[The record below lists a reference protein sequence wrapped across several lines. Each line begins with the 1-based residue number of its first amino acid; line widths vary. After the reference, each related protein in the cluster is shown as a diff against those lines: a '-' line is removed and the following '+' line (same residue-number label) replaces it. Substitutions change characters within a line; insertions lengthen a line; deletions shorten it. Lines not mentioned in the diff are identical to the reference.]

1 MIKALLGGTFGY
13 VQAGLVM
20 GIGGALLWMWG
31 DYTSAKKSALRLEG
45 EVAALTSTLQS
56 KDGIIASLGRSASRR
71 GENTTDSKELANE
84 IKNAKDGTGCARS
97 EPIRIVLDGLRLGA
111 RDTAPNTPAE
121 PLPVLAGAKPAKRD
135 ESDN

>member
-20 GIGGALLWMWG
+20 AIGGALLWLWG
-31 DYTSAKKSALRLEG
+31 DYKSAKKTALRLEG

-71 GENTTDSKELANE
+71 GENTTQSKELAYD
-84 IKNAKDGTGCARS
+84 IQNAKDGTGCARS
-97 EPIRIVLDGLRLGA
+97 EPIRIVLNGLRGGA
-111 RDTAPNTPAE
+111 ADAAPDTPAQPF
-121 PLPVLAGAKPAKRD
+121 PLLAGAPPSNPD
-135 ESDN
+135 